1 MSNEQVETPAEFCEW
16 LVSMNAL
23 SNVGS
28 RRLVTL
34 SNIIERADLALR
46 AATPTPQVV
55 DSTCTCPSGDGSLR
69 WPCPQHPPTPD
80 VDVLA
85 EVRAAMSTFRT
96 EMEEHHYQY
105 AGSGGGPAF
114 DVSSEAVE
122 IAQAHGIRMNAILDG
137 EPTQ

>member
-28 RRLVTL
+28 RGLVTL

-46 AATPTPQVV
+46 AATTPT
-55 DSTCTCPSGDGSLR
+55 
-69 WPCPQHPPTPD
+69 

-85 EVRAAMSTFRT
+85 EVRALLPTDTKRADDYGRLVRAIRAPLDR
-96 EMEEHHYQY
+96 
-105 AGSGGGPAF
+105 AG
-114 DVSSEAVE
+114 E
-122 IAQAHGIRMNAILDG
+122 
-137 EPTQ
+137 